1 MIIRQND
8 FVILKGET
16 EARRVLSVEHHYS
29 GDYYRFEDV
38 KTTHTINVVDIDATI
53 QYQRDSKLN
62 FVLDGCHSL

>member
-16 EARRVLSVEHHYS
+16 EPRRVVAVEHHYS
-29 GDYYRFEDV
+29 GDYYRFEDF
-38 KTTHTINVVDIDATI
+38 KTVHTLNVIDIDETI
-53 QYQRDSKLN
+53 KYQRNSKLN